1 MYRVENY
8 IIKYFLLMSY
18 QNIKMLYPE
27 SVVEIKGWIPQHCMY
42 LELRITRLKIEVDYD
57 KGRNQLFFVI
67 LFFTFTYFHRVE
79 IHSITEWMFSFTAL
93 SQILKIDS
101 VDETLGLEA
110 VSDEKLSLKSLHFS
124 LLACDLPWWQASD
137 NSGL

>member
-1 MYRVENY
+1 M
-8 IIKYFLLMSY
+8 F
-18 QNIKMLYPE
+18 
-27 SVVEIKGWIPQHCMY
+27 C
-42 LELRITRLKIEVDYD
+42 D
-57 KGRNQLFFVI
+57 LFFI
-67 LFFTFTYFHRVE
+67 FTYFHRVE

-124 LLACDLPWWQASD
+124 LLACDLPWW
-137 NSGL
+137 